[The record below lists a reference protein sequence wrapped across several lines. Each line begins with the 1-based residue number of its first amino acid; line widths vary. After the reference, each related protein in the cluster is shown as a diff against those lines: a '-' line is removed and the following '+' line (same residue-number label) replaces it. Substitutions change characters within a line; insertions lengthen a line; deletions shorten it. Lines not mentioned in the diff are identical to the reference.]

1 MAAQSVSWFPPEVA
15 WTLPGKSLD
24 TRACSDSQTVTAVG
38 WWHHLSRACSLLAWV
53 AKQRMLSCGF
63 FSFFLVSRTLLIC
76 QTLRPG
82 KFLSTQNASLCRWNL
97 VLSGPCWN
105 TAPQTYYKETLKK
118 RLRASPLT
126 LAHIPF
132 LLPCARDWKCN
143 IVWQWR
149 LSLSCWSRLNAA
161 THSVPGIWMAGTWTS
176 CIFRSLKPS
185 TEVTFC

>member
-118 RLRASPLT
+118 RLCREPFDAGSYSFPPAVRAGLEMQHSLTVTSFSLLLISAERRDPL
-126 LAHIPF
+126 
-132 LLPCARDWKCN
+132 CARDLDGRH
-143 IVWQWR
+143 VDF
-149 LSLSCWSRLNAA
+149 LHL
-161 THSVPGIWMAGTWTS
+161 
-176 CIFRSLKPS
+176 
-185 TEVTFC
+185 

>member
-97 VLSGPCWN
+97 VLSGPCWH
-105 TAPQTYYKETLKK
+105 TSSTDLLQRDFEEETT
-118 RLRASPLT
+118 REPFDAGSYSFPPAVRAGLEMQHSLTVTSFSLLLISAERRDPL
-126 LAHIPF
+126 
-132 LLPCARDWKCN
+132 CARDLDGRH
-143 IVWQWR
+143 VDF
-149 LSLSCWSRLNAA
+149 LHL
-161 THSVPGIWMAGTWTS
+161 
-176 CIFRSLKPS
+176 
-185 TEVTFC
+185 